1 MLHSYTQLHTK
12 HVDLAQ
18 VAILDMNYNF
28 LIYFSVALL
37 IFQTA
42 YAKIHMLNTHC
53 IAEYDK
59 AVYAYEISY

>member
-1 MLHSYTQLHTK
+1 
-12 HVDLAQ
+12 
-18 VAILDMNYNF
+18 MNYNF